1 MAKIHLV
8 QSQTPL
14 TEGRDQDAMC
24 GKTVKNARIGTMF
37 DGTDFGGLDATG
49 FREELWGN
57 VNFCRNCLQEEWRTR
72 YIYAVREG

>member
-24 GKTVKNARIGTMF
+24 GRTVKNAVIGAMIDSESYGGFLHGGFCYKCACAEWTM
-37 DGTDFGGLDATG
+37 
-49 FREELWGN
+49 
-57 VNFCRNCLQEEWRTR
+57 R
-72 YIYAVREG
+72 YVYAVREGQIEQESNQA